1 VKRVII
7 IATGGT
13 IAMKKND
20 LGESLPAV
28 TGRELL
34 QSVPDLANIANCE
47 VVEFS
52 NVASCNMDPQ
62 TLVKLSAVVQQ
73 CLIDPGV
80 AGIIITHGTDT
91 LEETAFF
98 LELTIKDKRP
108 IILTAAQRDASEID
122 SDGPRNIRNAVRVAI
137 DPDAMDRGVVV
148 LLNEEIHDSRHVT
161 KSHTSS
167 VASFNSG
174 PYGLSGYCD
183 VDRIN
188 WYHPHKAGLFFDLPK
203 KMPEVIPLLVFT
215 GMESSI
221 IRHLISQ
228 GTEGFVLEAFGRGNM
243 PPELESGL
251 EWACQ
256 KRIPIVITSR
266 SPYGRVLPLYAY
278 PGGGARLKKMGCIFS
293 EGLSTAKSRLLL
305 MLALSVTQDLE
316 EIQAIF
322 SREEV
327 TYNWCKNID
336 V

>member
-1 VKRVII
+1 MKRVII

-28 TGRELL
+28 SGRELL
-34 QSVPDLANIANCE
+34 QSVPDLATIAACE

-62 TLVKLSAVVQQ
+62 TLVKLSVAVQQ
-73 CLIDPGV
+73 CLVDLGV
-80 AGIIITHGTDT
+80 AGIVITHGTDT

-98 LELTIKDKRP
+98 LELTIEDKRP
-108 IILTAAQRDASEID
+108 IILTAAQRDASETD
-122 SDGPRNIRNAVRVAI
+122 SDGLRNIKNAVRVAT
-137 DPDAMDRGVVV
+137 DPDAMDRGVMV

-161 KSHTSS
+161 KAHTSS

-174 PYGLSGYCD
+174 PFGLLGYCD

-188 WYHPHKAGLFFDLPK
+188 WYHPHKAGRFFALPK
-203 KMPEVIPLLVFT
+203 KVSKVIPLLVFT

-243 PPELESGL
+243 PPELENGL

-256 KRIPIVITSR
+256 KGIPIVITSR
-266 SPYGRVLPLYAY
+266 SPYGRVLPIYAY
-278 PGGGARLKKMGCIFS
+278 PGGSARLKKMGCIFS

-305 MLALSVTQDLE
+305 MLALSVTRDFA

-322 SREEV
+322 S
-327 TYNWCKNID
+327 T
-336 V
+336 